1 MIDLIQ
7 SFTFD
12 YAMFITLNLVL
23 STIVILLERKNS
35 TAALAWLFFL
45 NLFPGFGFFFYII
58 LSQNISKRKIFAYS
72 KEEERL
78 FNKALNHQKHA
89 IRENQFDYGNTETIE
104 HKDLILFHNRMSNAL
119 LSTNDHVDIFN
130 NGPDLFRRLF
140 EDISKAQEHIHLLYF
155 IIKNDEI
162 GNKLINQLI
171 KKAAEGVEVRLLV
184 DHVGGRTLSPKLIR
198 KIKSSKIQLA
208 FFFPSKFKYFNLKG
222 NYRNHRKIVVIDGTV
237 GYIGGLNVG
246 NEYVGKSKRFG
257 YWRDT
262 HLRLYGDSVMSL
274 QLRFI
279 LDWRNASM
287 EKLATT
293 AKYLR
298 HVVSDSKTA
307 IQIVCS
313 GPDNINQQI
322 KQGYLQIIHK
332 AKKYIYIQTPYFI
345 PDDSILEGLK
355 IAAASGV
362 DVRIMIPQ
370 MPDHLFVYWATY
382 SYCGDLIPYGVKIFI
397 YERGFLHSKM
407 IVSDNTIASVG
418 SCNFD
423 IRSFKLNFEANAFI
437 YERRTS
443 IGLRKEFDE
452 DLRYC
457 RQLTQTIYDKRSF
470 WIKFKES
477 ISRLF
482 SPVL

>member
-1 MIDLIQ
+1 MRFCQPMTMLISTTMVMIC
-7 SFTFD
+7 
-12 YAMFITLNLVL
+12 FINCL
-23 STIVILLERKNS
+23 
-35 TAALAWLFFL
+35 
-45 NLFPGFGFFFYII
+45 
-58 LSQNISKRKIFAYS
+58 KIFLML
-72 KEEERL
+72 R
-78 FNKALNHQKHA
+78 
-89 IRENQFDYGNTETIE
+89 NT
-104 HKDLILFHNRMSNAL
+104 S
-119 LSTNDHVDIFN
+119 
-130 NGPDLFRRLF
+130 
-140 EDISKAQEHIHLLYF
+140 HLLYF
-155 IIKNDEI
+155 IIKNDEL
-162 GNKLINQLI
+162 GNKLINRLI
-171 KKAAEGVEVRLLV
+171 QKAAEGVEVRLLV
-184 DHVGGRTLSPKLIR
+184 DHVGGRTLSRKLIR
-198 KIKSSKIQLA
+198 KINASQIQLA
-208 FFFPSKFKYFNLKG
+208 FFFPSKLKYFNLKG
-222 NYRNHRKIVVIDGTV
+222 NYRNHRKIVVIDGTI

-246 NEYVGKSKRFG
+246 NEYIGKSKRFG

-262 HLRLYGDSVMSL
+262 HLRLCGNSVLSL

-279 LDWRNASM
+279 LDWRNASS

-298 HVVSDSKTA
+298 QVASNSKTA
-307 IQIVCS
+307 IQIVSS

-332 AKKYIYIQTPYFI
+332 AQKYIYIQTPYFI
-345 PDDSILEGLK
+345 PDESILEGLK

-370 MPDHLFVYWATY
+370 MPDHPFVYWATY
-382 SYCGDLIPYGVKIFI
+382 SYCGDLIPYGVKFYI

-437 YERRTS
+437 YERRTA

-457 RQLTQTIYDKRSF
+457 RPLTQTVYDKRSF
-470 WIKFKES
+470 WIKCKEA